1 MRRIAR
7 IVQLMKLTKGAK
19 KNKAGK
25 SLVYGS
31 LKKPYGYLLMSG
43 VLFQDI
49 PVIVPWYYLGTKS

>member
-19 KNKAGK
+19 NKAGK

-31 LKKPYGYLLMSG
+31 LKKPYG
-43 VLFQDI
+43 
-49 PVIVPWYYLGTKS
+49 